1 MGENQLRL
9 AHLLAVLELEGLQ
22 LHLVVALAEES
33 RVVVTRE
40 EDLVARMLQSAQKE
54 KEDPKEGLE
63 EKREM
68 IQLKAEQ

>member
-1 MGENQLRL
+1 
-9 AHLLAVLELEGLQ
+9 